1 MPLVRM
7 LLSVVLRVLVRVLV
21 CRGRRK
27 APQPEEQMPR
37 DKRGHFQQVWGLK
50 CADTNA
56 VSRQATPNSLRRRC
70 ALLGGATQS
79 RQEGERPLERLALLH
94 QQALRLLAPALPDGR
109 PPTREHHGR
118 HTARRYGAGW

>member
-37 DKRGHFQQVWGLK
+37 DKRGHFQQVWGSK
-50 CADTNA
+50 CADTNPERKLSTA
-56 VSRQATPNSLRRRC
+56 VSLTPGN
-70 ALLGGATQS
+70 T
-79 RQEGERPLERLALLH
+79 
-94 QQALRLLAPALPDGR
+94 
-109 PPTREHHGR
+109 
-118 HTARRYGAGW
+118 

>member
-50 CADTNA
+50 CADT
-56 VSRQATPNSLRRRC
+56 L
-70 ALLGGATQS
+70 
-79 RQEGERPLERLALLH
+79 
-94 QQALRLLAPALPDGR
+94 
-109 PPTREHHGR
+109 
-118 HTARRYGAGW
+118 

>member
-27 APQPEEQMPR
+27 APQPEQQMPR

-50 CADTNA
+50 CADT
-56 VSRQATPNSLRRRC
+56 SGLSLEATPNSLRLRC